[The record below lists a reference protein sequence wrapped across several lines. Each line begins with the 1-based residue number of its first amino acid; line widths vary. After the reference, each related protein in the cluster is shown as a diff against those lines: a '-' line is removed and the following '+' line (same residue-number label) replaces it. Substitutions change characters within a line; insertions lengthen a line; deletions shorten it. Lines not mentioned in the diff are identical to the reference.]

1 MIVSFFLLLFVLYIY
16 MCVPLHYFERYAY
29 TYASSV
35 PKGGGDR
42 KKYFAVMCSC
52 VSADGAD
59 SPYIMVFCKTVYT
72 LH

>member
-1 MIVSFFLLLFVLYIY
+1 
-16 MCVPLHYFERYAY
+16 MCVPLYCFERYAH

-35 PKGGGDR
+35 PKMVVTE

-59 SPYIMVFCKTVYT
+59 SPYIMFFCKTVYT

>member
-1 MIVSFFLLLFVLYIY
+1 
-16 MCVPLHYFERYAY
+16 MCVPLYCFERYAH

-35 PKGGGDR
+35 PKMVVTE
-42 KKYFAVMCSC
+42 KKYFAVMCCC